1 MNDQKEFIE
10 ALATI
15 MDVQSQE
22 ELEEGIKNLGEEGLK
37 LMYQQYKQVKDKG
50 TQGLQLLK
58 QAYNKILEN
67 KQIYAKLGAKL
78 DYINQLRGKCP
89 EGYEVEKFRAGGC
102 VKCKKK
108 QLEKQQIIERFKSE
122 KCGGTMKKRVP
133 KKEEGS
139 KVTHSRG
146 FNGNTIDVKS
156 KDRDLLHRP
165 EIKRLVTNGK
175 DSVIYKIPRSNRFT
189 NLIPTIIRTD
199 NKSEKWDAA
208 KSRFKNFK

>member
-108 QLEKQQIIERFKSE
+108 QLEKQQIVERFKSE

-139 KVTHSRG
+139 KVTYSR
-146 FNGNTIDVKS
+146 GNTIDVKS
-156 KDRDLLHRP
+156 KGRDLFHRP
-165 EIKRLVTNGK
+165 EIKRLVTNDK
-175 DSVIYKIPRSNRFT
+175 DSVIYEIPRSNRFT
-189 NLIPTIIRTD
+189 NLIPTIVRTD

-208 KSRFKNFK
+208 KSRFKKIK

>member
-89 EGYEVEKFRAGGC
+89 EGYEVEKFGAGGC

-108 QLEKQQIIERFKSE
+108 QLEKQQIVERFKSE

-156 KDRDLLHRP
+156 KGRDLLHRP

-175 DSVIYKIPRSNRFT
+175 DSVIYEIPRSNRFT
-189 NLIPTIIRTD
+189 NLNPTIVRTD

>member
-108 QLEKQQIIERFKSE
+108 QLEKQQIVERFKSE

-146 FNGNTIDVKS
+146 FNGNTIEVKS

-165 EIKRLVTNGK
+165 EIKRLVTNSK
-175 DSVIYKIPRSNRFT
+175 DSVIYEIPRSNRFT
-189 NLIPTIIRTD
+189 NLIPTIVRTD
-199 NKSEKWDAA
+199 NKSEKWNAA

>member
-50 TQGLQLLK
+50 TRGLQLLK

-89 EGYEVEKFRAGGC
+89 EGYEVEKFKAGGC

-108 QLEKQQIIERFKSE
+108 QLEKQQIVERFKSE

-146 FNGNTIDVKS
+146 F
-156 KDRDLLHRP
+156 
-165 EIKRLVTNGK
+165 
-175 DSVIYKIPRSNRFT
+175 T
-189 NLIPTIIRTD
+189 NLIPTIVRTG

>member
-108 QLEKQQIIERFKSE
+108 QLEKQQIVERFKSE

-139 KVTHSRG
+139 KVTHSRR
-146 FNGNTIDVKS
+146 FN
-156 KDRDLLHRP
+156 
-165 EIKRLVTNGK
+165 
-175 DSVIYKIPRSNRFT
+175 
-189 NLIPTIIRTD
+189 
-199 NKSEKWDAA
+199 
-208 KSRFKNFK
+208 